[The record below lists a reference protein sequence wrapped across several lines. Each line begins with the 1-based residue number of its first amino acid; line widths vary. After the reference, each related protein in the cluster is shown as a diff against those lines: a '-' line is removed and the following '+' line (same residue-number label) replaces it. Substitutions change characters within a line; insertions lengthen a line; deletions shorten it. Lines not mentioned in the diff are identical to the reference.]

1 VPTKTKK
8 TAKKTETKVEKKVE
22 KKSAAKIRIKIQ
34 AFDHKIADNATRQII
49 DTAER
54 TGAIISG
61 PIPLPTHKKKITVNR
76 STFVHKDAR
85 EQFEINTHK
94 RLIDIVEA
102 TPNTI
107 TALQNLN
114 LPAGVDVEIKM
125 M

>member
-1 VPTKTKK
+1 MGRILVIEKLTVATKTKE
-8 TAKKTETKVEKKVE
+8 TTKK
-22 KKSAAKIRIKIQ
+22 APAKIRIKIQ

-107 TALQNLN
+107 TSLQNLS
-114 LPAGVDVEIKM
+114 LPSGVDVEIKM